1 LQKFKA
7 EQKMPTDLKVKKGLN
22 LNLKGDAERNLVK
35 LDLPSKIAVKPPD
48 FYGTVPK
55 LIYKKPD
62 VYVKAGD
69 ELFYSKYAERTR
81 FVSPVS
87 GKITA
92 INRGA
97 KRRVLSIEIEPDK
110 KQEFKDF
117 GKANPLELSVDEVKE
132 KIFSSGCGAFIK
144 QRPYDVL
151 SNADDTPKSIFIST
165 YNSAPLG
172 PSFEFIL
179 NDKMEDFQTGLDALT
194 QLTKGKVYVGVDKKA
209 QSDLHNVKNAE
220 IIRVSGPHPAG
231 NVGVQIHNA
240 DPINA
245 GEVVWTLRPEDV
257 AIIGHLFNTGEYKP
271 ERTIAITGNAAPDHS
286 YYRTIIGAPVAF
298 ILPEKV
304 DDSKI
309 RIISG
314 DVLTGEAV
322 EYDDYI
328 NFYSNELCLIPEG
341 NTHRMFGWLPF
352 KDNNIPSMHKTS
364 FSWLFPKKKFDVNT
378 NTNGEERAL
387 VVTGEME
394 EVMPMDIYPMQ
405 LLKACMVGDIEKM
418 ENLGIYEVIPEDF
431 ALVEYVNTS
440 KINAQQIIREALDR
454 VLLEVG

>member
-1 LQKFKA
+1 
-7 EQKMPTDLKVKKGLN
+7 MPTELKVKKGLK
-22 LNLKGDAERNLVK
+22 LNLKGDAERNLINLGV
-35 LDLPSKIAVKPPD
+35 PNNIAIKPPD

-62 VYVKAGD
+62 VHVKAGD
-69 ELFYSKYAERTR
+69 ELFYSKYSDRTR
-81 FVSPVS
+81 FTSPVS
-87 GKITA
+87 GTITA

-97 KRRVLSIEIEPDK
+97 KRRVLSIEIAPDQE
-110 KQEFKDF
+110 QEFKDF
-117 GKANPLELSVDEVKE
+117 GKSDPMNMSDEDVKE

-151 SNADDTPKSIFIST
+151 ADANDTPKSIFIST

-172 PSFEFIL
+172 ASFEFIL
-179 NDKMEDFQTGLDALT
+179 NDKMKDFQTGLNALT
-194 QLTKGKVYVGVDKKA
+194 RLTPGKVYVGVDKNTT
-209 QSDLHNVKNAE
+209 SDFHDVENVE
-220 IIRVSGPHPAG
+220 IINVSGPHPAG
-231 NVGVQIHNA
+231 NVGVQIHNT

-245 GEVVWTLRPEDV
+245 KERVWTLRPEDV
-257 AIIGHLFNTGEYKP
+257 AIIGHLFNTGKYYP
-271 ERTIAITGNAAPDHS
+271 ERTIALTGNAAPDHS
-286 YYRTIIGAPVAF
+286 YYRTIIGAPVDF
-298 ILPEKV
+298 VLPEKV
-304 DDSKI
+304 DDSQV

-314 DVLTGEAV
+314 DVLTGEAID
-322 EYDDYI
+322 YDDHV
-328 NFYSNELCLIPEG
+328 NFYSNELCMIPEG
-341 NTHRMFGWLPF
+341 NKHRMFGWLPF
-352 KDNNIPSMHKTS
+352 KDNNIPSIHKTS
-364 FSWLFPKKKFDVNT
+364 LSWLFPKKKYDVNT

-431 ALVEYVNTS
+431 ALVEYINTS
-440 KINAQQIIREALDR
+440 KINAQQIIREGLDQ

>member
-1 LQKFKA
+1 
-7 EQKMPTDLKVKKGLN
+7 MPTELKVKKGLK
-22 LNLKGDAERNLVK
+22 LNLKGDAERNLINLGV
-35 LDLPSKIAVKPPD
+35 PNNIAIKPPD

-62 VYVKAGD
+62 VHVKAGD
-69 ELFYSKYAERTR
+69 ELFYSKYSDRTR
-81 FVSPVS
+81 FTSPVS
-87 GKITA
+87 GTITA

-97 KRRVLSIEIEPDK
+97 KRRVLSIEIAPDQE
-110 KQEFKDF
+110 QEFKDF
-117 GKANPLELSVDEVKE
+117 GESDPMNMSDEDVKE

-151 SNADDTPKSIFIST
+151 ADANDTPKSIFIST

-172 PSFEFIL
+172 ASFEFIL
-179 NDKMEDFQTGLDALT
+179 NDKMKDFQTGLNALT
-194 QLTKGKVYVGVDKKA
+194 RLTPGKVYVGVDKNTT
-209 QSDLHNVKNAE
+209 SDFHDVENVE
-220 IIRVSGPHPAG
+220 IINVSGPHPAG
-231 NVGVQIHNA
+231 NVGVQIHNT

-245 GEVVWTLRPEDV
+245 KERVWTLRPEDV
-257 AIIGHLFNTGEYKP
+257 AIIGHLFNTGKYYP
-271 ERTIAITGNAAPDHS
+271 ERTIALTGNAAPDHS
-286 YYRTIIGAPVAF
+286 YYRTIIGAPVDF
-298 ILPEKV
+298 VLPEKV
-304 DDSKI
+304 DDSQV

-314 DVLTGEAV
+314 DVLTGEAID
-322 EYDDYI
+322 YDDHV
-328 NFYSNELCLIPEG
+328 NFYSNELCMIPEG
-341 NTHRMFGWLPF
+341 NKHRMFGWLPF
-352 KDNNIPSMHKTS
+352 KDNNIPSIHKTS
-364 FSWLFPKKKFDVNT
+364 LSWLFPKKKYDVNT

-431 ALVEYVNTS
+431 ALVEYINTS
-440 KINAQQIIREALDR
+440 KINAQQIIREGLDQ

>member
-1 LQKFKA
+1 
-7 EQKMPTDLKVKKGLN
+7 MPTELKVKKGLK
-22 LNLKGDAERNLVK
+22 LNLKGDAERNLINLGV
-35 LDLPSKIAVKPPD
+35 PNNIAIKPPD

-62 VYVKAGD
+62 VHVKAGD
-69 ELFYSKYAERTR
+69 ELFYSKYSDRTR
-81 FVSPVS
+81 FTSPVS
-87 GKITA
+87 GTITA

-97 KRRVLSIEIEPDK
+97 KRRVLSIEIAPDQE
-110 KQEFKDF
+110 QEFKDF
-117 GKANPLELSVDEVKE
+117 GKSDPMNMSDEDVKE

-151 SNADDTPKSIFIST
+151 ADANDTPKSIFIST

-172 PSFEFIL
+172 ASFEFIL
-179 NDKMEDFQTGLDALT
+179 NDKMKDFQTGLNALT
-194 QLTKGKVYVGVDKKA
+194 RLTPGKVYVGVDKNTT
-209 QSDLHNVKNAE
+209 SDFHDVENVE
-220 IIRVSGPHPAG
+220 IIKVSGPHPAG
-231 NVGVQIHNA
+231 NVGVQIHNT

-245 GEVVWTLRPEDV
+245 KERVWTLRPEDV
-257 AIIGHLFNTGEYKP
+257 AIIGHLFNTGKYYP
-271 ERTIAITGNAAPDHS
+271 ERTIALTGNAAPDHS
-286 YYRTIIGAPVAF
+286 YYRTIIGAPVDF
-298 ILPEKV
+298 VLPEKV
-304 DDSKI
+304 DDSQV

-314 DVLTGEAV
+314 DVLTGEAID
-322 EYDDYI
+322 YDDHV
-328 NFYSNELCLIPEG
+328 NFYSNELCMIPEG
-341 NTHRMFGWLPF
+341 NKHRMFGWLPF
-352 KDNNIPSMHKTS
+352 KDNNIPSIHKTS
-364 FSWLFPKKKFDVNT
+364 LSWLFPKKKYDVNT

-431 ALVEYVNTS
+431 ALVEYINTS
-440 KINAQQIIREALDR
+440 KINAQQIIREGLDQ

>member
-1 LQKFKA
+1 
-7 EQKMPTDLKVKKGLN
+7 MPTDLKVKRGLR
-22 LNLKGDAERNLVK
+22 LNLKGDAERNLVNLGIPK
-35 LDLPSKIAVKPPD
+35 KVGVKPPD
-48 FYGTVPK
+48 FYGTIPK

-62 VYVKAGD
+62 VHIKAGD
-69 ELFYSKYAERTR
+69 ELFYSKYADKTK

-97 KRRVLSIEIEPDK
+97 KRRVLSIEIEPD
-110 KQEFKDF
+110 QEQKYKDF
-117 GKANPLELSVDEVKE
+117 KKSDPLKLSGDEVKE
-132 KIFSSGCGAFIK
+132 KVFSSGCGAFIK

-151 SNADDTPKSIFIST
+151 ADANDSPKSIFIST

-172 PSFEFIL
+172 ASFEFIL
-179 NDKMEDFQTGLDALT
+179 NDKMEDFQTGLNALT
-194 QLTKGKVYVGVDKKA
+194 KLTTGKVYVGVDKNT
-209 QSDLHNVKNAE
+209 QSDFHNIDNVE

-231 NVGVQIHNA
+231 NVGVQIHNT
-240 DPINA
+240 DPINM
-245 GEVVWTLRPEDV
+245 GERVWTVRPEDV
-257 AIIGHLFNTGEYKP
+257 AIIGHLFNTGKYYP

-286 YYRTIIGAPVAF
+286 YYRTIVGAPIRFV
-298 ILPEKV
+298 LPEKV
-304 DDSKI
+304 DDGQI

-314 DVLTGEAV
+314 DVLTGEALDF
-322 EYDDYI
+322 EDYV

-341 NTHRMFGWLPF
+341 NKHRMFGWIPF

-364 FSWLFPKKKFDVNT
+364 FSWLFPKKKYDVNT

-394 EVMPMDIYPMQ
+394 EVFPMDIYPMQ

-431 ALVEYVNTS
+431 ALVEYINTS
-440 KINAQQIIREALDR
+440 KINAQQIIREALDQ
-454 VLLEVG
+454 VLIEVG

>member
-1 LQKFKA
+1 
-7 EQKMPTDLKVKKGLN
+7 MPTELKVKKGLK
-22 LNLKGDAERNLVK
+22 LNLKGDAERNLINLGV
-35 LDLPSKIAVKPPD
+35 PNNIAIKPPD

-62 VYVKAGD
+62 VHVKAGD
-69 ELFYSKYAERTR
+69 ELFYSKYSDRTR
-81 FVSPVS
+81 FTSPVS
-87 GKITA
+87 GTITA

-97 KRRVLSIEIEPDK
+97 KRRVLSIEIAPDQ

-117 GKANPLELSVDEVKE
+117 GESDPMNMSDEDVKE

-151 SNADDTPKSIFIST
+151 ADANDTPKSIFIST

-172 PSFEFIL
+172 ASFEFIL
-179 NDKMEDFQTGLDALT
+179 NDKMKDFQTGLNALT
-194 QLTKGKVYVGVDKKA
+194 RLTPGKVYVGVDKNTT
-209 QSDLHNVKNAE
+209 SDFHDVENVE
-220 IIRVSGPHPAG
+220 IINVSGPHPAG
-231 NVGVQIHNA
+231 NVGVQIHNT

-245 GEVVWTLRPEDV
+245 KERVWTLRPEDV
-257 AIIGHLFNTGEYKP
+257 AIIGHLFNTGKYYP
-271 ERTIAITGNAAPDHS
+271 ERTIALTGNAAPDHS
-286 YYRTIIGAPVAF
+286 YYRTIIGAPVDF
-298 ILPEKV
+298 VLPEKV
-304 DDSKI
+304 DDSQV

-314 DVLTGEAV
+314 DVLTGEAID
-322 EYDDYI
+322 YDDHV
-328 NFYSNELCLIPEG
+328 NFYSNELCMIPEG
-341 NTHRMFGWLPF
+341 NKHRMFGWLPF
-352 KDNNIPSMHKTS
+352 KDNNIPSVHKTS
-364 FSWLFPKKKFDVNT
+364 LSWLFPKKKYDVNT

-431 ALVEYVNTS
+431 ALVEYINTS
-440 KINAQQIIREALDR
+440 KINAQQIIREGLDQ

>member
-1 LQKFKA
+1 
-7 EQKMPTDLKVKKGLN
+7 MPTELKVKKGLK
-22 LNLKGDAERNLVK
+22 LNLKGDAERNLINLGV
-35 LDLPSKIAVKPPD
+35 PNNIAIKPPD

-62 VYVKAGD
+62 VHVKAGD
-69 ELFYSKYAERTR
+69 ELFYSKYSDRTR
-81 FVSPVS
+81 FTSPVS
-87 GKITA
+87 GTITA

-97 KRRVLSIEIEPDK
+97 KRRVLSIEIAPDQE
-110 KQEFKDF
+110 QEFKDF
-117 GKANPLELSVDEVKE
+117 GESDPMNMSDEDVKE

-151 SNADDTPKSIFIST
+151 ADANDTPKSIFIST

-172 PSFEFIL
+172 ASFEFIL
-179 NDKMEDFQTGLDALT
+179 NDKMKDFQTGLNALT
-194 QLTKGKVYVGVDKKA
+194 SLTPGKGYVGVDKNTT
-209 QSDLHNVKNAE
+209 SDFHDVENVE
-220 IIRVSGPHPAG
+220 IINVSGPHPAG
-231 NVGVQIHNA
+231 NVGVQIHNT

-245 GEVVWTLRPEDV
+245 KERVWTLRPEDV
-257 AIIGHLFNTGEYKP
+257 AIIGHLFNTGKYYP
-271 ERTIAITGNAAPDHS
+271 ERTIALTGNAAPDHS
-286 YYRTIIGAPVAF
+286 YYRTIIGAPVDF
-298 ILPEKV
+298 VLPEKV
-304 DDSKI
+304 DDSQV

-314 DVLTGEAV
+314 DVLTGEAID
-322 EYDDYI
+322 YDDHV
-328 NFYSNELCLIPEG
+328 NFYSNELCMIPEG
-341 NTHRMFGWLPF
+341 NKHRMFGWLPF
-352 KDNNIPSMHKTS
+352 KDNNIPSIHKTS
-364 FSWLFPKKKFDVNT
+364 LSWLFPKKKYDVNT

-431 ALVEYVNTS
+431 ALVEYINTS
-440 KINAQQIIREALDR
+440 KINAQQIIREGLDQ

>member
-1 LQKFKA
+1 
-7 EQKMPTDLKVKKGLN
+7 MPTELKVKKGLK
-22 LNLKGDAERNLVK
+22 LNLKGDAERNLINLGV
-35 LDLPSKIAVKPPD
+35 PNNIAIKPPD

-62 VYVKAGD
+62 VHVKAGD
-69 ELFYSKYAERTR
+69 ELFYSKYSDRTR
-81 FVSPVS
+81 FTSPVS
-87 GKITA
+87 GTITA

-97 KRRVLSIEIEPDK
+97 KRRVLSIEIAPDQE
-110 KQEFKDF
+110 QEFKDF
-117 GKANPLELSVDEVKE
+117 GKSDPMNMSDEDVKE

-151 SNADDTPKSIFIST
+151 ADANDTPKSIFIST

-172 PSFEFIL
+172 ASFEFIL
-179 NDKMEDFQTGLDALT
+179 NDKMKDFQTGLNALT
-194 QLTKGKVYVGVDKKA
+194 SLTPGKVYVGVDKNTT
-209 QSDLHNVKNAE
+209 SDFHDVENVE
-220 IIRVSGPHPAG
+220 IINVSGPHPAG
-231 NVGVQIHNA
+231 NVGVQIHNT

-245 GEVVWTLRPEDV
+245 KERVWTLRPEDV
-257 AIIGHLFNTGEYKP
+257 AIIGHLFNTGKYYP
-271 ERTIAITGNAAPDHS
+271 ERTIALTGNAAPDHS
-286 YYRTIIGAPVAF
+286 YYRTIIGAPVDF
-298 ILPEKV
+298 VLPEKV
-304 DDSKI
+304 DDSQV

-314 DVLTGEAV
+314 DVLTGEAID
-322 EYDDYI
+322 YDDHV
-328 NFYSNELCLIPEG
+328 NFYSNELCMIPEG
-341 NTHRMFGWLPF
+341 NKHRMFGWLPF
-352 KDNNIPSMHKTS
+352 KDNNIPSIHKTS
-364 FSWLFPKKKFDVNT
+364 LSWLFPKKKYDVNT

-431 ALVEYVNTS
+431 ALVEYINTS
-440 KINAQQIIREALDR
+440 KINAQQIIREGLDQ